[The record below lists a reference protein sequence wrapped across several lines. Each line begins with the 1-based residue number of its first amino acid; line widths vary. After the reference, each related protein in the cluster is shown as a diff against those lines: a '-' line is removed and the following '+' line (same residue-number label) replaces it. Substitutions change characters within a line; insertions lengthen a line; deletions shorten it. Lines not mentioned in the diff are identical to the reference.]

1 METVK
6 VEKVKYNRVL
16 FIINPKSG
24 SRQENRLTNI
34 IASQAKLSKFDFKI
48 YAMNGDDEENV
59 KLEIDQYQPEVIAA
73 AGGDGTINFLASLL
87 QHSNIPLLIIPFGS
101 ANGMAK
107 ELGIGND
114 IELAVSLLETGVEKS
129 IDLLAINGNICIH
142 LADVGLNA
150 RIVKRFEEDPNRG
163 IRTYAKHLLAEMFL
177 LKIYTFHLQ
186 CDGRD
191 FKRKAV
197 SLTFANASK
206 YGTGAVINPEGLID
220 DGKFELVIIKP
231 FPQIKLLSI
240 AWKMFN
246 HKLHTSDYVEIVK
259 CSNARIVSRRKTT
272 LQIDGEVIGKVK
284 QINIEILPKS
294 LKVIV
299 PKNA

>member
-1 METVK
+1 M
-6 VEKVKYNRVL
+6 EKVQYNRVL

-24 SRQENRLTNI
+24 SRQEKRLTDF
-34 IASQAKLSKFDFKI
+34 IAAQAKRSKFSFKI
-48 YAMNGDDEENV
+48 YAMSGDDEVNN
-59 KLEIDQYQPEVIAA
+59 KQEIAHYNPEVIAA
-73 AGGDGTINFLASLL
+73 AGGDGTVNFMASLL
-87 QHSNIPLLIIPFGS
+87 QNANIPLLIIPFGS

-107 ELGIGND
+107 ELGIGSD
-114 IELAVSLLETGVEKS
+114 IQFAISLLEKGVVKP
-129 IDLLAINGNICIH
+129 IDLLTINGKICIH

-150 RIVKRFEEDPNRG
+150 RIVKRFEADQNRG

-177 LKIYTFHLQ
+177 LKVYTFHIQ
-186 CDGRD
+186 CDGQN

-220 DGKFELVIIKP
+220 DGHFELVVIKP

-246 HKLHTSDYVEIVK
+246 NKLHTSDYVEIIK
-259 CSNARIVSRRKTT
+259 CTKAKIVSRRKTT

-284 QINIEILPKS
+284 QISIDILPRS
-294 LKVIV
+294 LMVLVPEKV
-299 PKNA
+299 